1 MPTLSSR
8 QKSIGTLLVFLLAS
22 SALADHVPAVG
33 LDYKGTWVVLIAVGV
48 IFSLLVLSAL
58 WAYLDGQFT
67 NAERVK
73 FNLLEPEKDDFF
85 ASGTS
90 IERPEATAK

>member
-1 MPTLSSR
+1 MISRSSF
-8 QKSIGTLLVFLLAS
+8 QKSITLLAFVLCS

-48 IFSLLVLSAL
+48 IFSLLILSAL
-58 WAYLDGQFT
+58 WAYLDGQFN

-73 FNLLEPEKDDFF
+73 FNLLEPDNDFLY
-85 ASGTS
+85 GRVPS
-90 IERPEATAK
+90 IERPEPDLK

>member
-1 MPTLSSR
+1 MPNHSSYK
-8 QKSIGTLLVFLLAS
+8 KSGIWLAFFFGS

-58 WAYLDGQFT
+58 WAYLDGQFS
-67 NAERVK
+67 NSERVK
-73 FNLLEPEKDDFF
+73 FNLLEPDNDWPYGR
-85 ASGTS
+85 GTS
-90 IERPEATAK
+90 IERPEAEAK

>member
-1 MPTLSSR
+1 MISRSSL
-8 QKSIGTLLVFLLAS
+8 QKSFTLLAFFLGS

-58 WAYLDGQFT
+58 WAYLDGQF
-67 NAERVK
+67 NNSERVK
-73 FNLLEPEKDDFF
+73 FNLIEPDNDFMF
-85 ASGTS
+85 GRAPS
-90 IERPEATAK
+90 IERPEPDTK

>member
-1 MPTLSSR
+1 MMSR
-8 QKSIGTLLVFLLAS
+8 SGFQKSATLLAFFLSS

-58 WAYLDGQFT
+58 WAYLDGQFN

-73 FNLLEPEKDDFF
+73 FNLLEPDNDFLF
-85 ASGTS
+85 GRVPS
-90 IERPEATAK
+90 IERPEPDLK

>member
-1 MPTLSSR
+1 MTSRSSFK
-8 QKSIGTLLVFLLAS
+8 KSGTLLAFFLSS

-58 WAYLDGQFT
+58 WAYLDGQFS

-73 FNLLEPEKDDFF
+73 FNLLEPDNDWPYGL
-85 ASGTS
+85 GTS
-90 IERPEATAK
+90 IERPEPEAK

>member
-1 MPTLSSR
+1 MTSRSSI
-8 QKSIGTLLVFLLAS
+8 QKSATLLAFFLGS

-58 WAYLDGQFT
+58 WAYLDGQFN

-73 FNLLEPEKDDFF
+73 FNLLEPDNDFLF
-85 ASGTS
+85 GRAPS
-90 IERPEATAK
+90 IERPEVDTK

>member
-1 MPTLSSR
+1 MISRSSF
-8 QKSIGTLLVFLLAS
+8 QKSATLLAFFLSS

-48 IFSLLVLSAL
+48 IFSLLILSAL
-58 WAYLDGQFT
+58 WAYLDGQFN

-73 FNLLEPEKDDFF
+73 FNLLEPDNDFLH
-85 ASGTS
+85 GRVPS
-90 IERPEATAK
+90 IERPEPDAK